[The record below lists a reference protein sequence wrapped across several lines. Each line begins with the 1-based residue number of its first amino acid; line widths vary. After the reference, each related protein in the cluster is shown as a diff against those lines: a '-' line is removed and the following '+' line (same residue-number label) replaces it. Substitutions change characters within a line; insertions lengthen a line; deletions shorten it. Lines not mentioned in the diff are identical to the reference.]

1 MTAPGHKY
9 LSEEALR
16 RIAEERGWKLAEPD
30 EKPEIHVFDVHGQVW
45 RGVKREA
52 FSV

>member
-16 RIAEERGWKLAEPD
+16 RIAEERGWQLADAGEQPV
-30 EKPEIHVFDVHGQVW
+30 ITVVDVRGQVW
-45 RGVKREA
+45 QGVKK
-52 FSV
+52 